1 MDAQLRSIPNSHE
14 RITGL
19 GSSFSARAQSRYC
32 GSCGSLSTEA
42 LFQTKLREIMRFEH
56 FFCWAVI
63 TFALG
68 CTHSVFDTKNR
79 ASSSQVA
86 QLEEAEADLAAGKPA
101 EALVKFVE
109 FRKKNL
115 SSPFGVRA
123 LFGEAEALEQIEKAS
138 ESLVIYR
145 QIIDLSRTTNPENL
159 AYAFFRAGLVL
170 ETLGEEVMAQAHF
183 LDAERLKDYLPGTVR
198 LAELP
203 ARLAALLARQQ
214 QWESSRN
221 YLVSADRGLA
231 QIFGTGELSQDQRE
245 QKAKVLLMMGKLSPQ
260 LIDHK
265 NYQSLGEIFSTLQI
279 FLLRS
284 LEISETQSG
293 KQAGHQLKQVYQKFW
308 DLTVNPPTP
317 LEIDPLAARTQ
328 MRQQRGKMATQLVE
342 MIEKIN
348 QYKSPLGLNTE
359 VREMYGFLQVLREQ
373 AEIKI
378 QEAAEVN
385 PLTKSRAR
393 TN

>member
-1 MDAQLRSIPNSHE
+1 
-14 RITGL
+14 
-19 GSSFSARAQSRYC
+19 
-32 GSCGSLSTEA
+32 
-42 LFQTKLREIMRFEH
+42 MRFEH